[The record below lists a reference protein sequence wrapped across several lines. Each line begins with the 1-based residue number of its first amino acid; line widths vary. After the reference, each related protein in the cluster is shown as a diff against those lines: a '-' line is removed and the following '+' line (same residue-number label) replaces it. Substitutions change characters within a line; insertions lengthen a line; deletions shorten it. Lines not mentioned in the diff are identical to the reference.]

1 MSTANELFTTA
12 SGVDEAHIVINS
24 DRSVSVPDELKNIAV
39 QYDHN
44 IETVTFDCPRYWD
57 VRTDEGYLMYDTDVE
72 DIEIDENGNE
82 VPVTYY
88 YSRACIPATYDFNT
102 FSYIAVPRDSVDP
115 KYILNDPNK
124 PEIM

>member
-1 MSTANELFTTA
+1 MPEYPLIL
-12 SGVDEAHIVINS
+12 DESKQYPHIKVY
-24 DRSVSVPDELKNIAV
+24 A
-39 QYDHN
+39 QYRDD
-44 IETVTFDCPRYWD
+44 TLLYWD

-88 YSRACIPATYDFNT
+88 YARACIPATYDFNT

-124 PEIM
+124 PETE

>member
-1 MSTANELFTTA
+1 MPEYPLIL
-12 SGVDEAHIVINS
+12 DESKQYPHIKVY
-24 DRSVSVPDELKNIAV
+24 A
-39 QYDHN
+39 QYRDD
-44 IETVTFDCPRYWD
+44 TLLYWD

-88 YSRACIPATYDFNT
+88 YARACIPATYDFNT
-102 FSYIAVPRDSVDP
+102 FSYIAVPRDSVDS

>member
-1 MSTANELFTTA
+1 MPEYPLIL
-12 SGVDEAHIVINS
+12 DETKQYPHIKVY
-24 DRSVSVPDELKNIAV
+24 A
-39 QYDHN
+39 QYRDD
-44 IETVTFDCPRYWD
+44 TLLYWD

-88 YSRACIPATYDFNT
+88 YARACIPATYDFNT

-124 PEIM
+124 PETE

>member
-1 MSTANELFTTA
+1 MPEYPLIL
-12 SGVDEAHIVINS
+12 DETKQYPHIKVY
-24 DRSVSVPDELKNIAV
+24 A
-39 QYDHN
+39 QYRDD
-44 IETVTFDCPRYWD
+44 TLLYWD

-88 YSRACIPATYDFNT
+88 YARACIPATYDFNT

>member
-1 MSTANELFTTA
+1 MPEYLLIL
-12 SGVDEAHIVINS
+12 DETKQYPHIKVY
-24 DRSVSVPDELKNIAV
+24 A
-39 QYDHN
+39 QYRDD
-44 IETVTFDCPRYWD
+44 TLLYWD

-124 PEIM
+124 PETE

>member
-1 MSTANELFTTA
+1 MPEYPLIL
-12 SGVDEAHIVINS
+12 DESKQYPHIKVY
-24 DRSVSVPDELKNIAV
+24 A
-39 QYDHN
+39 QYRDD
-44 IETVTFDCPRYWD
+44 TLLYWD

-88 YSRACIPATYDFNT
+88 YARACIPATYDFNT

>member
-1 MSTANELFTTA
+1 MPEYPLIL
-12 SGVDEAHIVINS
+12 DETKQYPHIKVY
-24 DRSVSVPDELKNIAV
+24 A
-39 QYDHN
+39 QYRDD
-44 IETVTFDCPRYWD
+44 TLLYWD

-102 FSYIAVPRDSVDP
+102 FSYIAVSRDSVDP

-124 PEIM
+124 HEIM

>member
-1 MSTANELFTTA
+1 MPEYPLIL
-12 SGVDEAHIVINS
+12 DETKQYPHIKVY
-24 DRSVSVPDELKNIAV
+24 A
-39 QYDHN
+39 QYRDN
-44 IETVTFDCPRYWD
+44 TLLYWD

-72 DIEIDENGNE
+72 DVEIDENGNE